1 MFPIAIE
8 SKASEIITISPFT
21 HQSLRMHDETE
32 INEIIIWWAWPI

>member
-8 SKASEIITISPFT
+8 CKASDVINISPFT

-32 INEIIIWWAWPI
+32 INEIIIW